1 MINETS
7 RAEEIFRRKFETF
20 RNLTEQLGEEK
31 AWAEML
37 EGYPERQKKQMGS
50 FIDNATLMDGFTRAI
65 PVFKQLNMEMEVI
78 DISNGAIDAALEVQK
93 CCPVLQL
100 CKEYGFDTPCHVIC
114 EMDIEA
120 TKKAFPGMKA
130 EILSRQADGAC
141 VCLFKYE
148 RPAHS

>member
-1 MINETS
+1 MDKTN

-31 AWAEML
+31 ARVMML

-50 FIDNATLMDGFTRAI
+50 FIDNATLADGLTKAI
-65 PVFKQLNMEMEVI
+65 PVFKQLSMEMEVI
-78 DISNGAIDAALEVQK
+78 DISNESTDAVLEVQRH
-93 CCPVLQL
+93 CPVLQL

-130 EILSRQADGAC
+130 EILCRQAEGAC

-148 RPAHS
+148 REAR